1 MLKDFID
8 AQGWEMREYEWPDRY
23 FFGKGVGERRLVV
36 AEDADEN
43 EMADTGP
50 GHKFADVKLTRSLA
64 ARRTMRRASRPPN
77 VTGMPS

>member
-23 FFGKGVGERRLVV
+23 FFGKGVGERRLMV

-43 EMADTGP
+43 DPDVREVHRLFAELP
-50 GHKFADVKLTRSLA
+50 GVCPSTETSPRS
-64 ARRTMRRASRPPN
+64 N
-77 VTGMPS
+77 G